1 MTSKSSA
8 PEPAEEVTV
17 SRGAQ
22 GATLHSV
29 YWPEPASV
37 VTLSTS
43 PYGFVTVEAVGLE
56 TQRHYTTTL
65 PSSDWEAI
73 QVTRP
78 AYTFQ
83 APAQPFRLAI
93 EAERLRLA
101 YTADPLLAA
110 NNARVH
116 LLPHQLEAVYGYMLP
131 QPRIRHLMAH
141 DAGAGKTIMCGLLY
155 RELVSREPT
164 LRTLIVA
171 PAALTR
177 QWQREMKEK
186 FLADFSI
193 VDREQLR
200 EVPQVWAQ
208 SARLITSLP
217 FARQADVIATLS
229 NVHWDLVIVDEA
241 HHMAGYEKRETQAYM
256 LGTVLSRN
264 ARHLVLATATPHKGD
279 PQNFL
284 KLLQLLDD
292 GIYDPRIVSQSAPS
306 QRGTPLMLRRLKEEM
321 VDFDGNPLFK
331 RREVET
337 RWHSIADNPP
347 EMDLYC
353 ALTDYVSKTYRAAER
368 IGGLVRV
375 NTQFAM
381 VMLQRRM
388 ASSFAALGVSLAR
401 RRELLLHPASGA
413 APDFTWEELEDMPE
427 AERWARERQAELA
440 TPSQTVEERS
450 KEIQQIDRLL
460 DLLDAVRNSVVETK
474 VAALQQILADLAV
487 APGNEEKLLV
497 FTEFKDTLDF
507 LRCLFEGWSYSVT
520 QINGSM
526 DQDARLQAEA
536 DFHNRC
542 QVMVATEAAGEGINL
557 QFCAKMVNY
566 DLPWVPTRLEQ
577 RMGRI
582 HRYGQTRVAQIFS
595 LVAADTREGV
605 VLAGLLGRLQQM
617 REHLGDQVF
626 DVVSALVSDVD
637 LEKLLTSVATAPT
650 TEPSQERALQTLL
663 QAIHAGE
670 QRYAQWQEHP
680 FAISPEQFRQMQ
692 QSSRQSRL
700 TPEYAQHF
708 FVDALIELKETPLS
722 LPDPGQPPGES
733 VLFSVTLQRNVV
745 ARALGLPAHRRQVCA
760 FREDALQ
767 GQADAQFLALGAERF
782 DRLLALAQERWGD
795 TLKQGAKFL
804 DVGLPPGASY
814 LLWFLSTEVRDGLG
828 QTVTRRLHAV
838 KQTPEGCEAAAGSA
852 LVGLIPAP
860 DTFLVPEPLRDLAR
874 APQPVI
880 EWSIREQQLRLL
892 SDAQQ
897 LRRQIT
903 DLRREPLL
911 ADAQAA
917 LKEANRAYNEM
928 ALALLDGDPQALREQ
943 EARLAAAK
951 ERITAL
957 ERQFDHEGACSLG
970 PVSLVGVAAVL
981 SLAEPPDKAL
991 VDERPFVADAAMK
1004 HALEY
1009 ESRHG
1014 RHAVDVSGEHDQ
1026 YPYDLHSTG
1035 PGGVRCIEV
1044 KGTTTGKVLLS
1055 EPERRAAKRLGQS
1068 YYLYIVADPLGE
1080 QPRLTIIRDPLAR
1093 MDHDDVLYSSARY
1106 VYGAATWRAATDE
1119 DIAL

>member
-1 MTSKSSA
+1 MTSQNSA
-8 PEPAEEVTV
+8 LTPDREAPSDQGVE
-17 SRGAQ
+17 GAILE
-22 GATLHSV
+22 GA
-29 YWPEPASV
+29 YWPEPVSL
-37 VTLSTS
+37 VTLSNS
-43 PYGFVTVEAVGLE
+43 PHGFVTVQAVGLE
-56 TQRHYTTTL
+56 TQQHYTTTL
-65 PSSDWEAI
+65 PSSHWEA
-73 QVTRP
+73 VEVHRP
-78 AYTFQ
+78 EYTFQ
-83 APAQPFRLAI
+83 AAAQPFRLAV

-116 LLPHQLEAVYGYMLP
+116 LLPHQMEAVYGYMLP

-155 RELVSREPT
+155 RELVSREPA

-177 QWQREMKEK
+177 QWQRELKDK
-186 FLADFSI
+186 FLADFEI
-193 VDREQLR
+193 VDRELLQKHGR
-200 EVPQVWAQ
+200 VWSQ
-208 SARLITSLP
+208 FPRLITSLP
-217 FARQADVIATLS
+217 FARQADVVASLS
-229 NVHWDLVIVDEA
+229 NVRWDLVIVDEA
-241 HHMAGYEKRETQAYM
+241 HHMAGYERRETQAYA
-256 LGTVLSRN
+256 LGTLLSQN
-264 ARHLVLATATPHKGD
+264 TRHMVLATATPHKGD

-292 GIYDPRIVSQSAPS
+292 GIHDPAIVSQAMPS

-347 EMDLYC
+347 EMDLYR

-388 ASSFAALGVSLAR
+388 ASSFAALGVSLGR
-401 RRELLLHPASGA
+401 RRELLLHPVPGI
-413 APDFTWEELEDMPE
+413 APYLPWDELEDLPE
-427 AERWARERQAELA
+427 AERWAREQQAELA
-440 TPSQTVEERS
+440 TPAQTVEERT
-450 KEIQQIDRLL
+450 KEVEQIDHLL
-460 DLLDAVRNSVVETK
+460 DMLDVVRSSAVETK
-474 VAALQQILADLAV
+474 VQALQQILADLTV

-507 LRCLFEGWSYSVT
+507 LRRLFEGWGYTIT
-520 QINGSM
+520 QIDGSM
-526 DQDARLQAEA
+526 DQDARLQAET
-536 DFHNRC
+536 DFGGSV

-582 HRYGQTRVAQIFS
+582 HRYGQKRVAQILS

-605 VLAGLLGRLQQM
+605 VLAGLLGRLKQM

-637 LEKLLTSVATAPT
+637 LEKLLASVATAPT
-650 TEPSQERALQTLL
+650 TEPSQEKALQTLL

-670 QRYAQWQEHP
+670 ERYARWKEHP

-708 FVDALIELKETPLS
+708 FVDALTELKETPLS
-722 LPDPGQPPGES
+722 LAEPGQSPGDGA
-733 VLFSVTLQRNVV
+733 LFSVTLQRNSV
-745 ARALGLPAHRRQVCA
+745 ARALGLPAHRRQVFA
-760 FREDALQ
+760 FREDALL
-767 GQADAQFLALGAERF
+767 GHDDAQLLALGAERF
-782 DRLLALAQERWGD
+782 DRMLALAQERWGD
-795 TLKQGAKFL
+795 ALGQGAKFV

-814 LLWFLSTEVRDGLG
+814 LLWFLSAEVRDGLR
-828 QTVTRRLHAV
+828 QTVARRLHAV
-838 KQTPEGCEAAAGSA
+838 RQTPEGCVGAAGSA
-852 LVGLIPAP
+852 LVALIPAP
-860 DTFLVPEPLRDLAR
+860 DSFLVPEPLRELAR
-874 APQPVI
+874 APEPVI
-880 EWSIREQQLRLL
+880 AWSIHEQQLRFLWEV
-892 SDAQQ
+892 QQ
-897 LRRQIT
+897 QRQQIT
-903 DLRREPLL
+903 TLRREPFL
-911 ADAQAA
+911 ADARAGLQ
-917 LKEANRAYNEM
+917 EANQAYNDV
-928 ALALLDGDPQALREQ
+928 AFALLDGDPLQLHKAEAQLR
-943 EARLAAAK
+943 AAK
-951 ERITAL
+951 ERIAGL
-957 ERQFDHEGACSLG
+957 ERQFDHESACSLG
-970 PVSLVGVAAVL
+970 PMRVVGVAAVL
-981 SLAEPPDKAL
+981 SLVGPPDEAF
-991 VDERPFVADAAMK
+991 VNDRPSIAAAAAK
-1004 HALEY
+1004 HALDY
-1009 ESRHG
+1009 ETSHG

-1044 KGTTTGKVLLS
+1044 KGATTGKVLLS

-1068 YYLYIVADPLGE
+1068 YYLYIVVDPLGE
-1080 QPRLTIIRDPLAR
+1080 RPKLTIIRDPLAQ
-1093 MDHDDVLYSSARY
+1093 MEYDDVLYSGARY
-1106 VYGAATWRAATDE
+1106 VYTAATWRGAADE
-1119 DIAL
+1119 EVPL